1 MGGAQLGLAR
11 ASQLSQKTAYN
22 PGTTTTEA
30 DRKKKKSSLLTEQGI
45 KKNVALCVNLV
56 TGVAEFV
63 RGGEKQSIGSPGR
76 KIKIPPKSRY
86 VFSFPAR
93 GTREQ

>member
-1 MGGAQLGLAR
+1 MGGGGGR
-11 ASQLSQKTAYN
+11 G
-22 PGTTTTEA
+22 GTTGTCQGFA
-30 DRKKKKSSLLTEQGI
+30 VVSKNCLQPRINDDRSRQKEKKKSSLLTEQGI

-76 KIKIPPKSRY
+76 KIKNPSQK
-86 VFSFPAR
+86 
-93 GTREQ
+93 